1 LENPTSKK
9 EKPTKSHLKDKRRTN
24 GTLEAYES
32 LYEMPSQYTR
42 SKDLLET
49 PKRDISG
56 LQYPYV
62 SISSEEAGE
71 GFSNLETSSVGYGLS
86 YEGEGSKYQNEYQE
100 ELMKDQQIQ
109 FLQEKLAELMNSE
122 EVSFSGQNSYIKSNS
137 KTNRSKQGYKKNP
150 SALAT
155 PSYYVS
161 RDRQGSLS
169 KLSNLSV
176 KYDPRDQRSI
186 AVRDD
191 YEESP
196 SVNNGTERSF
206 SMHNNSD

>member
-1 LENPTSKK
+1 VRKK
-9 EKPTKSHLKDKRRTN
+9 EKTSKSNLKDKRRTN
-24 GTLEAYES
+24 GTLEGYES

-56 LQYPYV
+56 GLQYPYV
-62 SISSEEAGE
+62 TVSSEEG
-71 GFSNLETSSVGYGLS
+71 GDGLSNLETSSVMGYGLS

-122 EVSFSGQNSYIKSNS
+122 EVSFSGQNSYMKSNS
-137 KTNRSKQGYKKNP
+137 KTNRSKQGYKKN
-150 SALAT
+150 SSNLAT

-176 KYDPRDQRSI
+176 KYDTRDQRSI

-206 SMHNNSD
+206 SMHNSD